1 MFTSDVDNKS
11 VLSVL
16 KMEHIVFDEL
26 SFKRLGFQQ
35 DNEELENEISVSVS
49 QTESDSV
56 YGVTLRY
63 TGHKADEY
71 DVGVQL
77 TGYFEFDGECEEK
90 LRNELLQKNAA
101 AILFPYLRAQLT
113 LLTTQPETE
122 PIIMP
127 VFNINAMLEQAED
140 EN

>member
-1 MFTSDVDNKS
+1 MFTNDVDNKS

-35 DNEELENEISVSVS
+35 DNQELENEISVSVS
-49 QTESDSV
+49 RTESDSV

>member
-1 MFTSDVDNKS
+1 
-11 VLSVL
+11 
-16 KMEHIVFDEL
+16 MEHIVFDEL

-35 DNEELENEISVSVS
+35 DNQELENEISVSVS
-49 QTESDSV
+49 RTESDSV